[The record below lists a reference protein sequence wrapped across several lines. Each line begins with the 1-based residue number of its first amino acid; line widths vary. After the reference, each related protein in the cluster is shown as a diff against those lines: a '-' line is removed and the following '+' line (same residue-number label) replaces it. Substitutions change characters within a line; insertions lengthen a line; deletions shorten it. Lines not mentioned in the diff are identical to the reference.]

1 MNYKTKSISKDK
13 FLAMNESKFISDY
26 KAPTYM
32 STFLNNVN
40 GYAQATRKETVGALA
55 TVVFPEYLEQ
65 TDSPSPTDW
74 KKYYL
79 DNYQENYENA
89 TKKLLAKFEAVKEAV
104 NSLSEQE
111 IVAWL
116 EDLMFY
122 KTFNGLY
129 VQDAILNDIAKS
141 MGTTYKKSSSSDEGK
156 GIDGYIN
163 NIAYSIKSET
173 YKDTTR
179 QAIETINARMVY
191 YYYKYEPNSTT
202 KIKSVEYYIE
212 EADK

>member
-1 MNYKTKSISKDK
+1 MSYKTKSISKDK

-79 DNYQENYENA
+79 DNYQLYLGIE
-89 TKKLLAKFEAVKEAV
+89 L
-104 NSLSEQE
+104 SL
-111 IVAWL
+111 
-116 EDLMFY
+116 
-122 KTFNGLY
+122 
-129 VQDAILNDIAKS
+129 
-141 MGTTYKKSSSSDEGK
+141 
-156 GIDGYIN
+156 
-163 NIAYSIKSET
+163 IKSFHQ
-173 YKDTTR
+173 KHCF
-179 QAIETINARMVY
+179 QL
-191 YYYKYEPNSTT
+191 
-202 KIKSVEYYIE
+202 
-212 EADK
+212 